1 MPPAQGRKPPGV
13 GATVWKS
20 LQGRRASAGW
30 RRAPRAHSAL
40 GPALLASAPS
50 PGPEPPGALPTTPG
64 SVGTAGVGGG
74 HQGQV
79 QRLWPEGQCCISIK
93 AKHAPA
99 WPIPDGWL
107 PRPVG
112 FLLLS
117 APTLATLGRIY
128 FLLNVRGEKPH
139 TTGPEPGG
147 HGSASGLKFRHLCF
161 HTHWAWHTCQVR

>member
-13 GATVWKS
+13 GLLCEKVFRAGERSGGAVPRGRTLLWALRFLPLRQARGLS
-20 LQGRRASAGW
+20 PQGHCLPPRGMWGQPGW
-30 RRAPRAHSAL
+30 
-40 GPALLASAPS
+40 
-50 PGPEPPGALPTTPG
+50 
-64 SVGTAGVGGG
+64 GG

-99 WPIPDGWL
+99 WPIPDGRL
-107 PRPVG
+107 PRPAG

-161 HTHWAWHTCQVR
+161 HTHWAWHTRQVR